1 MGLIIYL
8 LCIMQLIVFMRNILQ
23 VKLCRN
29 WLKVVIG
36 IVVLLLA
43 KFTQALYVYYDGKGE
58 WLLYVVGVFVMP
70 TIGASLLFDEPFIKK
85 AIKYWFAVVYIDIFC
100 VPINTLVTIICN
112 ILDPNVN
119 YGLAAI
125 IEEMMVLGAIWLA
138 LYLFDE
144 KERFV
149 EWIKKVPMSYFL
161 IAMLC
166 GGAAGGIGSY
176 LEFVARDESDR
187 VQTMMLVIVF
197 IFKMLVYILCIGFA
211 VTDYF
216 RKIYK
221 EEGIM
226 KDQYLRMSK
235 EHYAGLAAHM
245 QEIRRLKHDMKA
257 HISVI
262 NKYVEDGSLEQLKRY
277 VGELTEEHMKQNV
290 SIVNTGN
297 ELVDAIISD
306 GVSKGYGRD
315 IVIDCMGELPQDM
328 EISDFDLCTIFYNL
342 LSNAME
348 ACDKLNI
355 EEKKIHIKLKKT
367 NDEIRIVF
375 ENPVE
380 WEVNVEALGTYTSKS
395 DKENHGFGISN
406 IRSTVEKY
414 DGNMAMSAE
423 NGVFKTVI
431 IFYK

>member
-1 MGLIIYL
+1 MGLIVYL
-8 LCIMQLIVFMRNILQ
+8 LYIVQHIVFMCGILNVQFRIKWMRVAISVVALSLARLLQ
-23 VKLCRN
+23 VYCAYNNSSFDL
-29 WLKVVIG
+29 VY
-36 IVVLLLA
+36 VLG
-43 KFTQALYVYYDGKGE
+43 VY
-58 WLLYVVGVFVMP
+58 VMP
-70 TIGASLLFDEPFIKK
+70 TIGVVSLFDKPFIKNVV
-85 AIKYWFAVVYIDIFC
+85 KYWFAAFYIDIFYM
-100 VPINTLVTIICN
+100 PINALVSAVCD
-112 ILDPNVN
+112 ILEPNVN
-119 YGLAAI
+119 DNLAI
-125 IEEMMVLGAIWLA
+125 IIEAIMVLGAIWGVS
-138 LYLFDE
+138 YLL
-144 KERFV
+144 KENKRV
-149 EWIKKVPMSYFL
+149 AEWIKKVPTGYFV
-161 IAMLC
+161 IAILC
-166 GGAAGGIGSY
+166 GGAASGIGSY
-176 LEFVARDESDR
+176 LEFAVKDTNDR
-187 VQTMMLVIVF
+187 AQSVMSVLIF
-197 IFKMLVYILCIGFA
+197 AFKMSVYLMCIGFA

-216 RKIYK
+216 RKRYK

-235 EHYAGLAAHM
+235 EHYVGLAAHM

-262 NKYVEDGSLEQLKRY
+262 NKYAEDGNLEQLKKY

-290 SIVNTGN
+290 GIINTGN

-315 IVIDCMGELPQDM
+315 IVIDCMGELSGDIG
-328 EISDFDLCTIFYNL
+328 ISDFDWCTIFYNL
-342 LSNAME
+342 LANAME
-348 ACDKLNI
+348 ACDKLTAS
-355 EEKKIHIKLKKT
+355 EKKICIRLKNT
-367 NDEIRIVF
+367 NDEVRIVF

-380 WEVNVEALGTYTSKS
+380 WDVNVEALGTYTSKS

>member
-1 MGLIIYL
+1 MGLIVYL
-8 LCIMQLIVFMRNILQ
+8 LYIVQHIVFMRGILQ
-23 VKLCRN
+23 TKLRRN
-29 WLKVVIG
+29 WLRVVIS

-43 KFTQALYVYYDGKGE
+43 KLIHAYCIYGYGKIDA
-58 WLLYVVGVFVMP
+58 LYVVGVFIMP
-70 TIGASLLFDEPFIKK
+70 TIGALLLFDEPFIKNVV
-85 AIKYWFAVVYIDIFC
+85 KYWFTAFYIDIFYM
-100 VPINTLVTIICN
+100 PINALVSAVCDM
-112 ILDPNVN
+112 LEPNVN
-119 YGLAAI
+119 DNLAI
-125 IEEMMVLGAIWLA
+125 IIEAIMVLGAIWGA
-138 LYLFDE
+138 AYLLRE
-144 KERFV
+144 NKRVV
-149 EWIKKVPMSYFL
+149 EWIKKVPTGY
-161 IAMLC
+161 IVVAVLC
-166 GGAAGGIGSY
+166 GGAVNGISSY
-176 LEFVARDESDR
+176 LEFMVKDANDS
-187 VQTMMLVIVF
+187 VQGVMAVLIFV
-197 IFKMLVYILCIGFA
+197 FKMSVYFMCIGFA

-216 RKIYK
+216 RKRYK

-262 NKYVEDGSLEQLKRY
+262 NKYVDDGSLEQLKRY
-277 VGELTEEHMKQNV
+277 VGELTKEHMKQNV

-306 GVSKGYGRD
+306 GVSKGYSRD
-315 IVIDCMGELPQDM
+315 IAIECIGELSGDV

-348 ACDKLNI
+348 ACDKLTAS
-355 EEKKIHIKLKKT
+355 EKKIHIKLKKT
-367 NDEIRIVF
+367 NDEMRIIF

-380 WEVNVEALGTYTSKS
+380 WEVNVESLGTYTSKS

-423 NGVFKTVI
+423 SGIFKTVI